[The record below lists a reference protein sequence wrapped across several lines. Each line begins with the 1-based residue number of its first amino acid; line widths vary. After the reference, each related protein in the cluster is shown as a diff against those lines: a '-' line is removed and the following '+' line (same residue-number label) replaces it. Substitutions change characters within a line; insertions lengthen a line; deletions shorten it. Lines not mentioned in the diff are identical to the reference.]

1 MWSSWCERLP
11 RDVGVIV
18 VAAGQ
23 GTRLRGSLPK
33 QYRPIRGVPM
43 VLRAM
48 RPFLTH
54 PEVGRV
60 VLVLPAADAEAP
72 PEFLGGLTGE
82 RLVLAPGGATR
93 SDSVSAGL
101 AELGGDCAV
110 VLVHDGARPF
120 VERGVIDAVIRHA
133 RQGESAIA
141 AIPLSDTL
149 KEIVPL
155 DPSRIAGTLSRE
167 GLWRAQTPQGFP
179 RPVLLEAYRR
189 AASEGRAGTDDAE
202 LVERMG
208 VPVRIVTDSSR
219 NIKITRPEDLALAE
233 LLAADSP

>member
-1 MWSSWCERLP
+1 MWSSWCGRLP

-33 QYRPIRGVPM
+33 QYRPILGVPM
-43 VLRAM
+43 VLRAV
-48 RPFLTH
+48 RPFLAH

-72 PEFLGGLTGE
+72 PEFLAGLTGE
-82 RLVLAPGGATR
+82 RLVLAAGGANR

-101 AELGGDCAV
+101 AKLGGDSPV

-120 VERGVIDAVIRHA
+120 VERDVIDAVIRHA

-149 KEIVPL
+149 KETVPS
-155 DPSRIAGTLSRE
+155 DPSRIARTLSRD

-179 RPVLLEAYRR
+179 RTVLLEAYRR

-208 VPVRIVTDSSR
+208 VPVRIVADSSR
-219 NIKITRPEDLALAE
+219 NLKITGPEDLALAE
-233 LLAADSP
+233 LLAAESP

>member
-1 MWSSWCERLP
+1 MRRARERGCAARFPSNTGRFAGCPWCCGQYVRFSPTRRSVASCWCFPLP
-11 RDVGVIV
+11 
-18 VAAGQ
+18 
-23 GTRLRGSLPK
+23 TRKP
-33 QYRPIRGVPM
+33 RPNFWPDSPANVSCW
-43 VLRAM
+43 LRA
-48 RPFLTH
+48 
-54 PEVGRV
+54 
-60 VLVLPAADAEAP
+60 AP
-72 PEFLGGLTGE
+72 P
-82 RLVLAPGGATR
+82 GATPYLP
-93 SDSVSAGL
+93 GL
-101 AELGGDCAV
+101 AELGGDSSV

-120 VERGVIDAVIRHA
+120 VERDVIDAVIRHA

-149 KEIVPL
+149 KETMPS
-155 DPSRIAGTLSRE
+155 DPSRIARTLSRD

-179 RPVLLEAYRR
+179 RTVLLEAYRQ

-219 NIKITRPEDLALAE
+219 NLKITGPEDLALAE

>member
-1 MWSSWCERLP
+1 MRRARER
-11 RDVGVIV
+11 GC
-18 VAAGQ
+18 G
-23 GTRLRGSLPK
+23 GSLPK

-43 VLRAM
+43 VLRAV
-48 RPFLTH
+48 RPFLAH

-72 PEFLGGLTGE
+72 PEFLAGLTGE

-101 AELGGDCAV
+101 AELGGDSTV

-120 VERGVIDAVIRHA
+120 VERDVIDAVIRHA

-149 KEIVPL
+149 KEPCL
-155 DPSRIAGTLSRE
+155 RTRLASRARSRE
-167 GLWRAQTPQGFP
+167 MVSGEP
-179 RPVLLEAYRR
+179 RRHRVFLDTVLLEAYRR

-202 LVERMG
+202 FVERMG

-219 NIKITRPEDLALAE
+219 NLKITGPEDLALAE

>member
-1 MWSSWCERLP
+1 MWSSWCGRLP

-33 QYRPIRGVPM
+33 QYRPILGVPM
-43 VLRAM
+43 VLRAV
-48 RPFLTH
+48 RPFLAH

-72 PEFLGGLTGE
+72 PEFLAGLTGE
-82 RLVLAPGGATR
+82 RLVLAAGGATR

-101 AELGGDCAV
+101 AELGGDSPV

-120 VERGVIDAVIRHA
+120 VERDVIDAVIRHA

-149 KEIVPL
+149 KETVPS
-155 DPSRIAGTLSRE
+155 DPSRIARTLSRD

-179 RPVLLEAYRR
+179 RTVLLEAYRR
-189 AASEGRAGTDDAE
+189 AAIEGRAGTDDAE

-208 VPVRIVTDSSR
+208 VPVRIVADSSR
-219 NIKITRPEDLALAE
+219 NLKITGPEDLALAE
-233 LLAADSP
+233 LLAAESP